1 MKTPHLYKHLVRLS
15 CAAALAAVSCHAEEC
30 APLSAEVRGR
40 IAIYVAQRYELAPDV
55 RVEGGETVSNSCF
68 RRLTAHS
75 AAPTRTIE
83 LFISPD
89 QRFVT
94 EALQDTWVDSTVERE
109 RAARVAEAALL
120 ADASPSKGPSGPAVT
135 AVEFSDFECPFC
147 KRAADALADL
157 PEDIRQDVRV
167 VFKQR
172 PLSMHQWARRAALAS
187 ICASLQSED
196 AFWAVE
202 KLLFANQERIKTDTL
217 DETIRGFAAGLPRL
231 NIGRLEACLAA
242 NEGAATLVRDE
253 RLAEAYH
260 VDVTP
265 TIFVNG
271 VRKTGFNTPE
281 ALWSALRLAAFDA
294 RRAAGTPLAR
304 DESPPGRR

>member
-1 MKTPHLYKHLVRLS
+1 
-15 CAAALAAVSCHAEEC
+15 
-30 APLSAEVRGR
+30 
-40 IAIYVAQRYELAPDV
+40 
-55 RVEGGETVSNSCF
+55 
-68 RRLTAHS
+68 
-75 AAPTRTIE
+75 

-94 EALQDTWVDSTVERE
+94 ETLLDTWIDPTVERE

-120 ADASPSKGPSGPAVT
+120 ADASPSKGPSGAAVT

-147 KRAADALADL
+147 KRAADALADM

-172 PLSMHQWARRAALAS
+172 PLSMHKWARRAALAS
-187 ICASLQSED
+187 VCASLQSED

-202 KLLFANQERIKTDTL
+202 KLLFANQEQIKADTL
-217 DETIRGFAAGLPRL
+217 DGTIRGLAAGLPQL
-231 NIGRLEACLAA
+231 DMGRLEACLAA

-260 VDVTP
+260 VDVAP

-271 VRKTGFNTPE
+271 VRRTGFNGPE

-294 RRAAGTPLAR
+294 RRAAGTPPAR
-304 DESPPGRR
+304 DESSPGGRRP